1 MLLSY
6 LLLRSRV
13 NRQMKELRQILFFLL
28 PALALLCRAGFPAP
42 LSAQTRPLTIA
53 ATIFPLADI
62 IRNITG
68 EAALVL
74 QILPAGASPHTFD
87 LTPGKVREL
96 QKARMIFKIGVI
108 DDWIDSVAESAPGAE
123 IVSLH
128 DHIALKPFHEDDHQ
142 HGGTKTARSL
152 EFDPHY
158 WLDAKNGAIMAQK
171 ICARLSILDPVHADL
186 YSKNSRRYQQE
197 LLRLDAELKK
207 ACGALKNR
215 KLIVFHDGWRYFAA
229 AYGLEII
236 AVFQPAPGR
245 EPAPRDLQKLYALAR
260 ADKIK
265 VVFSEPQL
273 PTENLEPLLEDLGLR
288 LSILDPLGGAVAG
301 DSYIGLLRRNVQSIL
316 RADGLQKP

>member
-13 NRQMKELRQILFFLL
+13 SQHMKKKRRIRFFLL
-28 PALALLCRAGFPAP
+28 LAFGLSGQAVYPAP
-42 LSAQTRPLTIA
+42 FLTATQPLYIA

-68 EAALVL
+68 DAAQVM

-96 QKARMIFKIGVI
+96 QKARIIFKIGMV
-108 DDWIDSVAESAPGAE
+108 DDWIDGIGENAPAAE
-123 IVSLH
+123 IVSLQSR
-128 DHIALKPFHEDDHQ
+128 IALKPFHDDAHQ
-142 HGGTKTARSL
+142 HGSTERAFGRG
-152 EFDPHY
+152 FDPHY
-158 WLDAKNGAIMAQK
+158 WLDARNGVIMTQD
-171 ICARLSILDPVHADL
+171 ICARLSALDPARAAL
-186 YSKNSRRYQQE
+186 YSTNSRRYQQD

-207 ACGALKNR
+207 TCAALKNN
-215 KLIVFHDGWRYFAA
+215 KIIVFHDGWRYFAA

-260 ADKIK
+260 TNKIK
-265 VVFSEPQL
+265 AVFSEPQL
-273 PTENLEPLLEDLGLR
+273 PTSSLEPLLEDLGLS
-288 LSILDPLGGAVAG
+288 LFVLDPLGGASPT
-301 DSYIGLLRRNVQSIL
+301 DSYMNLLRRNIAAIH
-316 RADGLQKP
+316 RADGI

>member
-1 MLLSY
+1 
-6 LLLRSRV
+6 
-13 NRQMKELRQILFFLL
+13 MKELRQIQFFLL
-28 PALALLCRAGFPAP
+28 LAFALSCRAACPAP
-42 LSAQTRPLTIA
+42 LAAPTRPLAVA

-68 EAALVL
+68 DGVQVL

-96 QKARMIFKIGVI
+96 QKARLIFKIGVI

-123 IVSLH
+123 IISLH
-128 DHIALKPFHEDDHQ
+128 GHIALKPFHDDAHH
-142 HGGTKTARSL
+142 HGVTKTAQRM

-158 WLDAKNGAIMAQK
+158 WLDARNGAIIAQN
-171 ICARLSILDPVHADL
+171 ICARLNALDPVHADL
-186 YSKNSRRYQQE
+186 YSKNCRHYQDE
-197 LLRLDAELKK
+197 LLRLDSELKK
-207 ACGALKNR
+207 SCAALKNR

-229 AYGLEII
+229 AYGLEIL

-245 EPAPRDLQKLYALAR
+245 EPAPRDLQRLYAVAR
-260 ADKIK
+260 ANKIK

-273 PTENLEPLLEDLGLR
+273 PTESLEPLLEDLDLR

-301 DSYIGLLRRNVQSIL
+301 DSYIGLLRRNIQVIL
-316 RADGLQKP
+316 RADRLQSP

>member
-1 MLLSY
+1 MEE
-6 LLLRSRV
+6 
-13 NRQMKELRQILFFLL
+13 QMKKLRRTRFAWLTAFCWLCL
-28 PALALLCRAGFPAP
+28 AVRPALFSAP
-42 LSAQTRPLTIA
+42 SEPLAVA

-68 EAALVL
+68 EAAQVM

-128 DHIALKPFHEDDHQ
+128 GPIALRPFHEDDHRQ
-142 HGGTKTARSL
+142 GGTKTAHSM

-158 WLDAKNGAIMAQK
+158 WLDAGNGAIMARN
-171 ICARLSILDPVHADL
+171 ICARLSALDPVHAAL
-186 YSKNSRRYQQE
+186 YGKNSRRYQDE

-207 ACGALKNR
+207 ACAALKNR

-236 AVFQPAPGR
+236 AVFQSSPGR

-260 ADKIK
+260 ANKIK

-273 PTENLEPLLEDLGLR
+273 PTESLEPLLEDLGLR
-288 LSILDPLGGAVAG
+288 LSILDPLGGAAAG
-301 DSYIGLLRRNVQSIL
+301 DSYVGLLRRNVQSIL
-316 RADGLQKP
+316 RADTLQSP

>member
-1 MLLSY
+1 
-6 LLLRSRV
+6 
-13 NRQMKELRQILFFLL
+13 MKELRQILFFLL
-28 PALALLCRAGFPAP
+28 PALAVLCRAAYPAP
-42 LSAQTRPLTIA
+42 LSASTQPLHIA

-68 EAALVL
+68 EAAQVM

-96 QKARMIFKIGVI
+96 QQARLIFKIGVI

-128 DHIALKPFHEDDHQ
+128 GHIALKPFHDDGHQ
-142 HGGTKTARSL
+142 HGWTKTARSL
-152 EFDPHY
+152 DFDPHY
-158 WLDAKNGAIMAQK
+158 WLDAGNGAIIAQN
-171 ICARLSILDPVHADL
+171 ICARLSALDPVHAAL
-186 YSKNSRRYQQE
+186 YSENSRRYQDE

-207 ACGALKNR
+207 ACAALKNR

-260 ADKIK
+260 SNKIK

-273 PTENLEPLLEDLGLR
+273 PTESLEPLLADLGLR
-288 LSILDPLGGAVAG
+288 LGILDPLGGAVAG
-301 DSYIGLLRRNVQSIL
+301 DSYIGLLRRNVRSIL
-316 RADGLQKP
+316 SADRLQSP